1 MIAEKVCHSCV
12 VRTYEFSHNCR
23 GGYHPPAK
31 AAQSSIVRCDAEK
44 SLGTIRLETVTK
56 KLPTFYTEV
65 KTLAFEGLSERLEAA
80 FKRLKSKG
88 SLNEAD
94 VRAAMRDVRM
104 ALLEADVSYKVAKD
118 FTAKVTERAIG
129 ADVME
134 SLTPAQM
141 VIKIVNEELI
151 DLMGGTKTRLAT
163 APHPPTVIML
173 CGLQGA
179 GKTTHCAKLALM
191 LKNRGSRPMLVA
203 CDIYRPAAIKQLQVL
218 GEKVGVPVFEK
229 GTQDPVET
237 AKQAVALARD
247 EGNDYVLIDTAG
259 RLHIDEQLMD
269 ELKRIKSEVRP
280 HEILLVV
287 DAMTGQDAVNVAST
301 FNETL
306 GIDGLILTKLDGDT
320 RGGAALS
327 ARAVT
332 GKPIKFVGVGEKLG
346 DLDTFHPDRMAS
358 RILGMGDVLSL
369 IEKAE
374 TAIDEKKAAELE
386 EKIRKNKF
394 DLNDLLDQIT
404 QLRKMGSIQDTLAML
419 PGMGK
424 KLQGVDVDEK
434 QFDRLQALI
443 RSMTP
448 KERENP
454 DIINPSRKRRIAA
467 GSGQK
472 VEDVN
477 RLLNQHKQMQKLF
490 KQFNGK
496 GSKKKMRRM
505 GFDPS
510 KLGM

>member
-1 MIAEKVCHSCV
+1 M
-12 VRTYEFSHNCR
+12 
-23 GGYHPPAK
+23 
-31 AAQSSIVRCDAEK
+31 
-44 SLGTIRLETVTK
+44 
-56 KLPTFYTEV
+56 
-65 KTLAFEGLSERLEAA
+65 AFEGLSERLEAA

-237 AKQAVALARD
+237 AKQAVALAKDEGNDYVLIDTAGRLHIDEQLMDELKRIKSEVRD

-332 GKPIKFVGVGEKLG
+332 GKPIKFVGIGEKLG

-424 KLQGVDVDEK
+424 KLQDVDVDEK

-505 GFDPS
+505 GFNPS
-510 KLGM
+510 SFGM

>member
-1 MIAEKVCHSCV
+1 
-12 VRTYEFSHNCR
+12 
-23 GGYHPPAK
+23 
-31 AAQSSIVRCDAEK
+31 
-44 SLGTIRLETVTK
+44 
-56 KLPTFYTEV
+56 
-65 KTLAFEGLSERLEAA
+65 
-80 FKRLKSKG
+80 
-88 SLNEAD
+88 
-94 VRAAMRDVRM
+94 
-104 ALLEADVSYKVAKD
+104 
-118 FTAKVTERAIG
+118 
-129 ADVME
+129 
-134 SLTPAQM
+134 
-141 VIKIVNEELI
+141 
-151 DLMGGTKTRLAT
+151 
-163 APHPPTVIML
+163 
-173 CGLQGA
+173 
-179 GKTTHCAKLALM
+179 
-191 LKNRGSRPMLVA
+191 
-203 CDIYRPAAIKQLQVL
+203 
-218 GEKVGVPVFEK
+218 
-229 GTQDPVET
+229 
-237 AKQAVALARD
+237 
-247 EGNDYVLIDTAG
+247 
-259 RLHIDEQLMD
+259 MD

-496 GSKKKMRRM
+496 GSKKKDAPYGLRPEQARNVKT
-505 GFDPS
+505 DVI
-510 KLGM
+510 L

>member
-1 MIAEKVCHSCV
+1 
-12 VRTYEFSHNCR
+12 
-23 GGYHPPAK
+23 
-31 AAQSSIVRCDAEK
+31 
-44 SLGTIRLETVTK
+44 
-56 KLPTFYTEV
+56 
-65 KTLAFEGLSERLEAA
+65 
-80 FKRLKSKG
+80 
-88 SLNEAD
+88 
-94 VRAAMRDVRM
+94 
-104 ALLEADVSYKVAKD
+104 
-118 FTAKVTERAIG
+118 
-129 ADVME
+129 
-134 SLTPAQM
+134 
-141 VIKIVNEELI
+141 
-151 DLMGGTKTRLAT
+151 
-163 APHPPTVIML
+163 
-173 CGLQGA
+173 
-179 GKTTHCAKLALM
+179 
-191 LKNRGSRPMLVA
+191 
-203 CDIYRPAAIKQLQVL
+203 
-218 GEKVGVPVFEK
+218 
-229 GTQDPVET
+229 
-237 AKQAVALARD
+237 
-247 EGNDYVLIDTAG
+247 
-259 RLHIDEQLMD
+259 
-269 ELKRIKSEVRP
+269 
-280 HEILLVV
+280 
-287 DAMTGQDAVNVAST
+287 MTGQDAVNVAST

-332 GKPIKFVGVGEKLG
+332 GKPIKFVGIGEKLG

-419 PGMGK
+419 
-424 KLQGVDVDEK
+424 QDVDVDEK

-505 GFDPS
+505 GFNPS
-510 KLGM
+510 SFGM